1 MNTHIWKTPTA
12 IEIPNTFRVAIGGH
26 PLVAELLWRRG
37 IQDIQQAQA
46 FMNPRLY
53 QPSSAWALP
62 DMEQAAARVGL
73 AIERGERVGIWGDFD
88 VDGQTATALLVS
100 ALDDAGLKVTS
111 YIPDRETEGHGV
123 YVPKLRQWI
132 MEQGLSLVITCD
144 TGIAAHAAVDA
155 AHEMGVDV
163 VITDHHQLPDAL
175 PDALARVNPQRLE
188 IGHPLRTLAGVGVA
202 YKLIEAVFERL
213 GQDLTT
219 TDAYLDLVALG
230 LIADVALLVDDTR
243 FLVQRGLDQLRLT
256 RRLGLQA
263 LCEAA
268 GLDIS
273 TLDER
278 DVAFSIAPRLNALG
292 RLGDANLGV
301 ELLNTQD
308 TERARL
314 LANQLEGLNNH
325 RRMLTKQVYGAAESL
340 IQRDPSLLNYNA
352 LVVAHPHWPG
362 GVIGIVANQ
371 LAETYRRPAVLISI
385 VDKIGRGSARSVD
398 GVDITA
404 ALHTQQHIL
413 SRYGGHTMAA
423 GLTLDAERVGEFR
436 RGLSHSIGAVME
448 VVTTPTLSID
458 AFVSLRDVDLSLV
471 QDVRRLAP
479 FGAGNPAPVLASDG
493 LSIVR
498 QRKIG
503 RHGEHLAFTVE
514 DGHGH
519 QREVMWWGQ
528 DEELV
533 ADGPIDLAFS
543 ARVNR
548 YKGETQLQLEYVDLR
563 VLEPQIAQS
572 RKVARVFI
580 DCRAT
585 PDACLAEARQKHT
598 SIAIWHEGENS
609 IPEGL
614 RYALV
619 PSKVL
624 VIWSAPPSYQIMA
637 EVLARVNPHYVY
649 VALSD
654 TPTPIAAT
662 LVQRIGGLAK
672 YAITHLEGKVDL
684 ERAAAKLGITSKL
697 MILGLNYWVFQSK
710 IRIVSKQEGVWDIDY
725 GVEAKSMVAGNSETI
740 LSQMNVLLAEI
751 EAFRSY
757 LLKTP
762 VERLFATAR

>member
-1 MNTHIWKTPTA
+1 MMNTHIWKIPSRL
-12 IEIPNTFRVAIGGH
+12 EIPEAFRVAIGGH

-37 IQDIQQAQA
+37 IQDIQRAQA

-53 QPSSAWALP
+53 QPTSAWALP
-62 DMEQAAARVGL
+62 DMEQAVSRVVL

-100 ALDDAGLKVTS
+100 ALAAVGLKAAY

-123 YVPKLRQWI
+123 YVPKLRQWV
-132 MEQGLSLVITCD
+132 MEQRLSLVITCD

-155 AHEMGVDV
+155 AREMDVDV
-163 VITDHHQLPDAL
+163 VITDHHQLPDVL
-175 PDALARVNPQRLE
+175 PKALACVNPQRLE
-188 IGHPLRTLAGVGVA
+188 VGHPLRTLAGVGAA

-213 GQDLTT
+213 GRDLTT

-243 FLVQRGLDQLRLT
+243 FLVQRGLSQLRET
-256 RRLGLQA
+256 RRVGLQA
-263 LCEAA
+263 LCETA

-301 ELLNTQD
+301 ELLTTQD
-308 TERARL
+308 TERARI

-325 RRMLTKQVYGAAESL
+325 RRMLSKQVYSAAESL
-340 IQRDPSLLNYNA
+340 IQRDPSLLDYNA

-371 LAETYRRPAVLISI
+371 LAETYRRPVVLISV
-385 VDKIGRGSARSVD
+385 VDNVGRGSARSVE

-423 GLTLDAERVGEFR
+423 GLTLNTDRVGEFR
-436 RGLSHSIGAVME
+436 RGLSNSIGAVMRVE
-448 VVTTPTLSID
+448 ATPVLPID
-458 AFVSLRDVDLSLV
+458 AFVPLAEVDLSLV
-471 QDVRRLAP
+471 SEIRRLAP
-479 FGAGNPAPVLASDG
+479 FGAGNPAPLLASDG

-503 RHGEHLAFTVE
+503 RNGEHLAFTIE
-514 DGHGH
+514 DVQGH

-528 DEELV
+528 DEEILP
-533 ADGPIDLAFS
+533 DGKIDLAFS

-548 YKGETQLQLEYVDLR
+548 YKGETKLQLEYVDLR
-563 VLEPQIAQS
+563 VLDAQS
-572 RKVARVFI
+572 VHSQKMSRVFV

-585 PDACLAEARQKHT
+585 PHECLAEARAQHR
-598 SIAIWHEGENS
+598 SLAIWHEGEDA
-609 IPEGL
+609 IPSAL
-614 RYALV
+614 RYALA
-619 PSKVL
+619 PSEAL
-624 VIWSAPPSYQIMA
+624 VIWSAPPSYQVLL
-637 EVLARVNPHYVY
+637 EVLEHVDAQHVY
-649 VALSD
+649 LALGD
-654 TPTPIAAT
+654 NVTPSAAV
-662 LVQRIGGLAK
+662 LAQKIGGLAK
-672 YAITHLEGKVDL
+672 YAITHLGGAVDL
-684 ERAAAKLGITSKL
+684 ERAAAKLGVTTKL
-697 MILGLNYWVFQSK
+697 VILGLNYWALYNK
-710 IRIVSKQEGVWDIDY
+710 IRIVSKQETVWVIDN
-725 GVEAKSMVAGNSETI
+725 GGGRETI
-740 LSQMNVLLAEI
+740 NDSEVIMEQISRLLDEMR
-751 EAFRSY
+751 AFRSY
-757 LLKTP
+757 LTKAS
-762 VERLFATAR
+762 VESLFATDV